1 MRRRC
6 SSHFTGSFF
15 VASVLDNKRRLTI
28 ERRKRGYGQPLPG
41 PIGFIGAG
49 KVGTALAALLHHRGA
64 VVSAVAGRSPKA
76 GREMALGAGLS
87 ASVAQSRAGVLAS
100 ASIVF
105 LTVPDDA
112 IGPLCDEIAAT
123 EGWKPG
129 QGVVHCSGALPSSVL
144 GAASAQGALVASF
157 HPLQAFAN
165 LQAAL
170 DNMPGSTFA
179 LEGDPVLVAQLSRLA
194 EALGGTPLPMRA
206 EDKTL
211 YHAAAVI
218 SSNYLVT
225 LAALASD
232 LLVRQGIAPDAT
244 AAVRHLVPL
253 LRGTLDNLQAVG
265 LPNALTGPLS
275 RGDAGTITRHL
286 EALEECAPDTA
297 DLYRHLARLTLP
309 LAEEKGSV
317 DEEEIGKL
325 REALEMQDDF

>member
-1 MRRRC
+1 M
-6 SSHFTGSFF
+6 
-15 VASVLDNKRRLTI
+15 ASVLDNKRRLTI

-64 VVSAVAGRSPKA
+64 EISAVAGRTKKA
-76 GREMALGAGLS
+76 GHDMAVGAGLS
-87 ASVAQSRAGVLAS
+87 ASVAQHRAGVLAR

-112 IGPLCDEIAAT
+112 IGPLCDDIAT
-123 EGWKPG
+123 NEGWKSG

-144 GAASAQGALVASF
+144 ASAAAQGALVASF
-157 HPLQAFAN
+157 HPLQAFAS

-179 LEGDPVLVAQLSRLA
+179 LEGDPALVAQLKRLA
-194 EALGGTPLPMRA
+194 EALGGSVLQLRA

-244 AAVRHLVPL
+244 SAVRHLVPL
-253 LRGTLDNLQAVG
+253 LRGTLDNLQTIG
-265 LPNALTGPLS
+265 LPNALTGPIA
-275 RGDAGTITRHL
+275 RGDAGTIRRHL
-286 EALEECAPDTA
+286 KALEECAPDTA

-309 LAEEKGSV
+309 IAEEKGTV
-317 DEEEIGKL
+317 DEVELGKL